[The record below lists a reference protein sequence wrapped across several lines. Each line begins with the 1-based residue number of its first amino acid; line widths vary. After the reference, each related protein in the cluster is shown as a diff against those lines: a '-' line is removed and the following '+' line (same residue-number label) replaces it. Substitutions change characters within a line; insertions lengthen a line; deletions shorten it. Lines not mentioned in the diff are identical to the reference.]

1 MRKLSFYFFISV
13 KGIIYVPD
21 PPQAGIVNSQ
31 LEKRLKQFDK
41 TVADWKAKAD
51 SLTQELEHSQA
62 RVLTKSEQIL
72 N

>member
-1 MRKLSFYFFISV
+1 
-13 KGIIYVPD
+13 
-21 PPQAGIVNSQ
+21 VNSQ

-62 RVLTKSEQIL
+62 RAHLTKSLQIFIKYFVKFF
-72 N
+72 

>member
-1 MRKLSFYFFISV
+1 
-13 KGIIYVPD
+13 
-21 PPQAGIVNSQ
+21 VNSQ

-62 RVLTKSEQIL
+62 RVITKCSNFNL
-72 N
+72 MFR